1 MKDIRNLDLHMHSS
15 VSDGTDTP
23 EELLEKVKAAGLEL
37 FALTDHDEVK
47 GYARIAAARR
57 AGDPRVLSG
66 AEFSCRDRQG
76 KYHIL
81 GYGFDP
87 NSEGIRRVLEEGHQL
102 RLSKLQQR
110 LDFLKETWGF
120 SFTEEEL
127 ETLKAMDSPGKPHI
141 GNLMVRHGY
150 AATREEAIKEY
161 IDKLHLPAAYVLP
174 ETAIRGILEGG
185 GIPVLAHPAFGSG
198 NELILGEDMDQRLRR
213 LMDFGLRGVEAFYS
227 GFSRKLREEILSFAE
242 KYGLLVTAGSDYHG
256 KNKLVEI
263 RDTGLTRE
271 ETVPGGMIRFL
282 EETGIL

>member
-47 GYARIAAARR
+47 GYTRIAAARR
-57 AGDPRVLSG
+57 AEDPRVLSG
-66 AEFSCRDRQG
+66 AEFSCRDGQG

-127 ETLKAMDSPGKPHI
+127 ETLKTMDSPGKPHI

-198 NELILGEDMDQRLRR
+198 NELILGKDMDQRLRR

-227 GFSRKLREEILSFAE
+227 GFSRKLRQEILSFAE

-256 KNKLVEI
+256 KNKLVEL

-282 EETGIL
+282 EETVIL

>member
-57 AGDPRVLSG
+57 AEDPRVLSG

-127 ETLKAMDSPGKPHI
+127 KTLKAMDSPGKPHI

-256 KNKLVEI
+256 KNKLVEL
-263 RDTGLTRE
+263 RDTGLTWE